1 MLLFLNWIVGQSNV
15 RGWKW
20 ARATD
25 LATVEPFQRDLL
37 GDRGQMVTMMSEPNV
52 MA

>member
-1 MLLFLNWIVGQSNV
+1 MLLFWNWMVGQSNV
-15 RGWKW
+15 RQWKQ
-20 ARATD
+20 ARAMD

-37 GDRGQMVTMMSEPNV
+37 GDRGQMVMIMSEPNV